1 MPIIR
6 DQVSFLSLQLTPS
19 REQIIPLISALG
31 FPIYQKWEPEVF
43 FSLYLN
49 TFITLHTSFSLLWR
63 KQHYKFFA
71 PLLLSLHH
79 TTCQLFPL
87 MHPWNKFNFGNYLE
101 HGSWTQLL
109 WTLLLSIFSFSSWFH
124 CPSPTCQV
132 GNHSF
137 NKCPQWACMPCWPRS
152 PGRSVNPSN
161 FAHFHSHA
169 QSPKCRPWPQSCQ
182 LCYTRQEF
190 SFMRAKNEI
199 SEY

>member
-1 MPIIR
+1 MGTRGFLQFIFKYFYYSAHFLLFTLKKTTLQVLCSSSIITPPYHMPTVSSR
-6 DQVSFLSLQLTPS
+6 D
-19 REQIIPLISALG
+19 
-31 FPIYQKWEPEVF
+31 
-43 FSLYLN
+43 
-49 TFITLHTSFSLLWR
+49 
-63 KQHYKFFA
+63 
-71 PLLLSLHH
+71 
-79 TTCQLFPL
+79 
-87 MHPWNKFNFGNYLE
+87 PWNKFNFGNYLE
-101 HGSWTQLL
+101 HGSWTQVL

-124 CPSPTCQV
+124 CSSPTCQV

-161 FAHFHSHA
+161 FAPFHSHA